1 MTQARDLMTS
11 HVVFVDPD
19 DRVERAIELMLRHR
33 VSGLPVVN
41 SANELLGVI
50 TEYDIID
57 MVDDLETERNQVY
70 HYMSRSPV
78 TIEADTPVSELG
90 KMFRSRSIRR
100 FPVVENVPTLK
111 HDRNSPPQPL
121 RNEGKITSASHIS
134 RRALAH
140 GFPEVTGR

>member
-100 FPVVENVPTLK
+100 FPVVENGRLVGIL
-111 HDRNSPPQPL
+111 
-121 RNEGKITSASHIS
+121 S
-134 RRALAH
+134 RRELIRFVHAKRAYAQARSE
-140 GFPEVTGR
+140 FATATT